1 MVVWS
6 TACLILVL
14 FGKEKPIIALRD
26 ICTKCKLHWS
36 SKLRVDCQMISNPE
50 SIDSKTMKFCRTVH
64 NFFFSVATDFKGII
78 QSTRIHVFK
87 RIKMKNGKKKTNL
100 CQTLLN
106 LSDLLD
112 LSIGYIQHNKGQNDY
127 DTLTAKKSISP

>member
-1 MVVWS
+1 
-6 TACLILVL
+6 
-14 FGKEKPIIALRD
+14 
-26 ICTKCKLHWS
+26 
-36 SKLRVDCQMISNPE
+36 MISNPE
-50 SIDSKTMKFCRTVH
+50 SIDSKTMKLCSTVH